1 MLLGAKLGYPVGS
14 YTQLLQAALSRAHH
28 GLNMADRPVNRGVG
42 LVQERKHAALG
53 DSADISQIQ
62 QDRKLKRVPP
72 NFQVNIKSRTA
83 KQAHEPA

>member
-1 MLLGAKLGYPVGS
+1 MVQNAATQTVGS

-53 DSADISQIQ
+53 DAESPQLVY
-62 QDRKLKRVPP
+62 RTLPEKLTNQTSVRYNKTER
-72 NFQVNIKSRTA
+72 
-83 KQAHEPA
+83 